1 MGAHKQNGA
10 DPKAL
15 KFNKVHMG
23 THRRSGLLISKELCK
38 SSLDINKLCGGD
50 STKSISM
57 KSRFLSHSLAGRFD
71 KIDFLE
77 ISTFKLLPNS

>member
-1 MGAHKQNGA
+1 MLNFKKVYMGAHKQNGA

-38 SSLDINKLCGGD
+38 SSLDI
-50 STKSISM
+50 
-57 KSRFLSHSLAGRFD
+57 
-71 KIDFLE
+71 
-77 ISTFKLLPNS
+77 

>member
-23 THRRSGLLISKELCK
+23 TH
-38 SSLDINKLCGGD
+38 KLCGGD